1 MDAWDRLLRIAPPPA
16 SPRHA
21 SGDWSMA
28 ERVIGASFP
37 PDYRRLVGTYGLGTF
52 GELVYL
58 RSPLAPDDCCHPLR
72 TETGIVWA
80 TSVND
85 DRLAWRP
92 GKEPGA
98 WDV

>member
-52 GELVYL
+52 GEFVYL
-58 RSPLAPDDCCHPLR
+58 RSPPRPRRLLPSAANRD
-72 TETGIVWA
+72 W
-80 TSVND
+80 
-85 DRLAWRP
+85 DRVGHERQR
-92 GKEPGA
+92 
-98 WDV
+98 